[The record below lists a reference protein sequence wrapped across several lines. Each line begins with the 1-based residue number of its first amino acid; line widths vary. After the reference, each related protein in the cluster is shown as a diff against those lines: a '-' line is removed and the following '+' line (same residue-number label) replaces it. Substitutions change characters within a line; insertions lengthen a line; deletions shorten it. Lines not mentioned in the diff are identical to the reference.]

1 MNDNE
6 GSLRKNSS
14 RLMPE
19 RSVFNF
25 VSSFSENINQR
36 PILFSENTENDLDEH
51 PSPWF
56 ATVEIGPPKRA
67 AHESARPDLGWS
79 RARKRTRGSNGE
91 SVNPRP

>member
-6 GSLRKNSS
+6 GSLRKISS

-19 RSVFNF
+19 RSVFNL

-36 PILFSENTENDLDEH
+36 PILFSENTEKKGLDEH

-56 ATVEIGPPKRA
+56 ATVESGPPKCA
-67 AHESARPDLGWS
+67 AHDRQGQ
-79 RARKRTRGSNGE
+79 T
-91 SVNPRP
+91 